1 MAASEDFIDTFYHSI
16 SDLHSVRK
24 SLNKEYSAEL
34 VEILKRA
41 ANDIS
46 DHTGKF
52 LHNLHEMK
60 PDEDTLKK
68 MISASPSSL
77 NYTDEFEYQEE
88 DEYEYETYNLPIHSA
103 MYHLES
109 IRYVPLLAKE
119 GVKHKVGGEDGRGG
133 LFVEGRNGF
142 KTLQLFFTSNTECDK
157 AFVDVMKEL
166 KDANLFTKGDIKNS
180 DLVYRTCRTK
190 SYKQR
195 CEFLYD

>member
-1 MAASEDFIDTFYHSI
+1 MRHTSCPASHYQKIFNNI
-16 SDLHSVRK
+16 VK
-24 SLNKEYSAEL
+24 
-34 VEILKRA
+34 A

-52 LHNLHEMK
+52 LHKLHKKK
-60 PDEDTLKK
+60 PGEDTLKK

-77 NYTDEFEYQEE
+77 NYTDEFEYE
-88 DEYEYETYNLPIHSA
+88 DVDDDEDFIRTYNLPIHKA
-103 MYHLES
+103 MYRLES